1 MKIIYTESGKQA
13 LEVFKLRQVQELE
26 ERIASRKYVFGD
38 DVIEVT
44 AADVKQASEIRN
56 TLPHAFA
63 RRSASQ
69 MLLSIYTIMG
79 VLMAIVGL
87 FYEQFLGLFYRNPI
101 QLALV
106 IGGLGLSV
114 ASYAMLQRFRARERE
129 IEQMEQLERF
139 EKEFGKNA

>member
-44 AADVKQASEIRN
+44 ASDVKQASEIRN

-63 RRSASQ
+63 RRSAAQ
-69 MLLSIYTIMG
+69 GLLYIYIIIG
-79 VLMAIVGL
+79 VLSAIVGL
-87 FYEQFLGLFYRNPI
+87 LYEQFLGLFHSQPI

-114 ASYAMLQRFRARERE
+114 ASYAMLQRFRARERVLQ
-129 IEQMEQLERF
+129 QMEDLERF
-139 EKEFGKNA
+139 QKEFGKKA